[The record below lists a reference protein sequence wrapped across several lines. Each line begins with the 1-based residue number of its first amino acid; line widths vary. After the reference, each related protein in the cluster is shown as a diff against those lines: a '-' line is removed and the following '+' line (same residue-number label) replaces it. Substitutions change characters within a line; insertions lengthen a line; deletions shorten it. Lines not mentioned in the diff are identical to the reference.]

1 VTGLELTDILTA
13 HRLWMADPTTGQR
26 ADLRSADLCGAD
38 LCGADL
44 RSADLRGA
52 DLCGADLCGA
62 NLRRANLRG
71 ADLRSADLR
80 GANLRGADLRGAD
93 LRGARFSD
101 ASLSC
106 STGVLWAVAG
116 PIGTDRRTV
125 IGVWQDGRVTLH
137 AGCFSGPRSEWDQI
151 VANSVADPHSSPWE
165 WPNDPT
171 ELARLA
177 AECTAAA
184 DQIQASIHTQL
195 AALGA
200 DQRAAADR
208 LDKIAGADQ

>member
-1 VTGLELTDILTA
+1 MTSTITPDRLTDILTA

-38 LCGADL
+38 LCGA
-44 RSADLRGA
+44 
-52 DLCGADLCGA
+52 
-62 NLRRANLRG
+62 NLRG
-71 ADLRSADLR
+71 AELQHANLWNANLWNANLEGANLW
-80 GANLRGADLRGAD
+80 GANLRGANLWIANLWNANLWGANLRGAD

-151 VANSVADPHSSPWE
+151 VADSVADPHSSPWE
-165 WPNDPT
+165 WPNDDST

-195 AALGA
+195 AALEA
-200 DQRAAADR
+200 
-208 LDKIAGADQ
+208 L